1 MVFLVMEGEGR
12 LERRRSQ
19 SSDQQVACVPAL
31 SLTHIQAWATA
42 VLLTSGCQQ
51 QGAVLPIQVLHG
63 GHPGVP
69 RVAIV
74 EIVQLLSFLPV
85 PKT

>member
-1 MVFLVMEGEGR
+1 MR
-12 LERRRSQ
+12 KWSQ
-19 SSDQQVACVPAL
+19 SPDRRVPAF
-31 SLTHIQAWATA
+31 SLTHVQAWATA
-42 VLLTSGCQQ
+42 VLLTCGCQQ
-51 QGAVLPIQVLHG
+51 QGTVLTIQVLHG
-63 GHPGVP
+63 GDPGVP